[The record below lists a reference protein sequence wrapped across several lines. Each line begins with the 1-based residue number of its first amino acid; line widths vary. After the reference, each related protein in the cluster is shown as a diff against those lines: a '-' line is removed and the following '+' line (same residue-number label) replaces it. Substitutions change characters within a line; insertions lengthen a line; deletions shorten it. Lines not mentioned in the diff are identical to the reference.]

1 MKDPRELRKFIL
13 DKVMLADL
21 LAADGIRLPQ
31 RIKPQQLSCPFHGK
45 DLSMSARF
53 YPETNSMYC
62 FACKE
67 AWDPISYVMKSD
79 GIKFMPAAN
88 FLVSHYK
95 LDVSRLRD
103 LAFGDHTKFK
113 GGAARKSKLTDDEKR
128 KKAFIMLHEGV
139 LICRD
144 LEDPAMYAKMVYVLA
159 CAKHITDPNK
169 FSEVVYPLAQ
179 RISSSLT

>member
-128 KKAFIMLHEGV
+128 KKAFIKLNCQLITRLARQNGNCVLLLVTTLHSLLQWV
-139 LICRD
+139 LT
-144 LEDPAMYAKMVYVLA
+144 LMAAGGPQYQQK
-159 CAKHITDPNK
+159 T
-169 FSEVVYPLAQ
+169 
-179 RISSSLT
+179 